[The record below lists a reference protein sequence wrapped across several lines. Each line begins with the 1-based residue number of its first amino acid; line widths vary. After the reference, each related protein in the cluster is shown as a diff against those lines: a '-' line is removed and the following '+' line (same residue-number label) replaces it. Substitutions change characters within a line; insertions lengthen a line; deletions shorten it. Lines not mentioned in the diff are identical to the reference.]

1 MKLVYLWIESYQYI
15 KKQGYLLHAG
25 YEVRYD
31 SETGE
36 LFLTK
41 RKSIDCLLYGEHI
54 AVTAIVGDN
63 GAGKSTL
70 LDAIRLVLFD
80 ERERGRE
87 IKGFL
92 LWENEGKLE
101 LFSFMKREVYVKS
114 EISCNRNAILPDDF
128 NLIYYSDFLD
138 IKYYLE
144 EFDDGE
150 DGYTYVEEE
159 QFSFRN
165 RNAVQQNIS
174 SSYLLR
180 QIDKG
185 VLDYFHGDI
194 KRQIAFYGSLQGG
207 GLPFP
212 HPAALSVKIEF
223 LDVELFDRVLDA
235 SLQAYEYMGMRHKGE
250 INTNALVIGLLKEM
264 ESVYQSKMISN
275 REPLEVLQ
283 ILQWDIWV
291 TYLYNLLANRKQEH
305 EEVNDYSQVD
315 EIIKQVISPEVRAE
329 DFFEE
334 LDKTFSY
341 KESVE
346 ENFDIYLEFYQK
358 TRESLQCPK
367 TGNLRVNFDI
377 PNDMMQNLK
386 EKVLW
391 NHTLSSYTLPNL
403 KMDSPLSF
411 EDAVA
416 GFPKEYMKKNG
427 WDGDWDMD
435 VFMDFYECYTKIS
448 YEIDFLK
455 FSWGMSSGESSM
467 FNLFARLYAAMKK
480 EEKEKIILLF
490 DELDSS
496 FHPQW
501 QQAIISSLTG
511 FLRSVY
517 PQKEFQLILTTH
529 SPVLLSD
536 IPRENVIFMRKENI
550 GETEHEQT
558 FAANIASLY
567 YDSFFMKKGSIGEVA
582 RGSIANLL
590 ETISELEEEEKEKG
604 ELEGDRGKRL
614 VALFLQKQYP
624 NVRKKATADSGEIL
638 ILLQKLIDSIGEDIW
653 RYKVNEKLHH
663 FLKSDAEDRKKEI
676 WNRLKE
682 LEQKEGK
689 ASVKALFEQWL
700 WEEER

>member
-41 RKSIDCLLYGEHI
+41 RKSIDCLLYGENI

-101 LFSFMKREVYVKS
+101 LFSFMEGEICVKS
-114 EISCNRNAILPDDF
+114 EISYKRKTMLPDF
-128 NLIYYSDFLD
+128 NLVYYSDFLD

-150 DGYTYVEEE
+150 DGYTYAEKE
-159 QFSFRN
+159 QVSFRN
-165 RNAVQQNIS
+165 RNSVQQNIS

-250 INTNALVIGLLKEM
+250 INTNAFVIGLLKEM
-264 ESVYQSKMISN
+264 ESVYQSKIISN

-341 KESVE
+341 KESIE

-377 PNDMMQNLK
+377 PNVMMQNLK
-386 EKVLW
+386 EKVLRKY
-391 NHTLSSYTLPNL
+391 LSSDTLPNL

-467 FNLFARLYAAMKK
+467 FNLFARLYATMKK

-511 FLRSVY
+511 FLRSMY

-614 VALFLQKQYP
+614 VTLFLQKQYP
-624 NVRKKATADSGEIL
+624 NVRKNATANSDETL

-663 FLKSDAEDRKKEI
+663 FLKSDAEHRKKEI

-689 ASVKALFEQWL
+689 ASVKALVEQWL
-700 WEEER
+700 REEER